1 MSITGIN
8 TVLSR
13 VKEKLLLSEIVGK
26 DVTLRKSGREH
37 VGHCPFHNE
46 KTGSFF
52 VNDDK
57 GTFYCFGCGASG
69 DIVTYLM
76 KKRGLQFTQ
85 AIELLAE
92 VAGIKI
98 QESTN
103 YSNDHKIQL
112 NLMQKALEFFREHLR
127 DEVAA
132 KYCTSRGFDESCI
145 TQFAIGYAPRNI
157 ELLLSHLRA
166 SGFSVPDILQS
177 GLFQQR
183 SGRVSCYFRDR
194 LIFPV
199 FNKQGWPIAFG
210 GRVLQQNETPKYLNS
225 RESALFQKRAT
236 LYAFNIASKNVSKT
250 KDFILVEGYIDVIT
264 MHQHG
269 FNTAVASMGT
279 SFSTEHLV
287 KIWKLSSE
295 PIVCLDGDTAGYN
308 AMLKIALLA
317 MQYLSPG
324 KSLRFCVI
332 PGGSDPDS
340 FIRKFGKAAM
350 ENILESSSYLIDFI
364 WQHFL
369 NQLGSGNYQ
378 TPERVAEWRKHIMDN
393 INNIQDTDIRNLYR
407 SDVNNRIFHALRA
420 CNKKK
425 FTPINPLA
433 KPLANT
439 ASTPLYSIT
448 SLPTKTDMGE
458 KILLREAAMLYILLE
473 RPSVAP
479 YLLEELA
486 TIGFSRNGFEA
497 VRDMILGGGETR
509 TEPGADVNTEIQYI
523 RAVASRRCNLADK
536 KDDEVV
542 KLWRG
547 IHEHECSYRRQLDDI
562 ESAKSNCN
570 EKMSTEAWERLKAL
584 KMNHI
589 DRKPKDLQD
598 NNH

>member
-13 VKEKLLLSEIVGK
+13 IKEKLSLSEIIGK
-26 DVTLRKSGREH
+26 DVMLRKSGREY
-37 VGHCPFHNE
+37 VGYCPFHNE

-52 VNDDK
+52 VNDNK

-69 DIVTYLM
+69 DVVTYLM
-76 KKRGLQFTQ
+76 KKRGLQFMQ

-92 VAGIKI
+92 AAGIKL

-103 YSNDHKIQL
+103 YSNEHKAQL
-112 NLMQKALEFFREHLR
+112 SLMQKALEFFKEHLR
-127 DEVAA
+127 DDVAA
-132 KYCTSRGFDESCI
+132 KYCVSRGFDESCI
-145 TQFAIGYAPRNI
+145 TQFSIGYAPKNSD
-157 ELLLSHLRA
+157 LLLSHLKS
-166 SGFSVPDILQS
+166 SGFSMCDILQS

-183 SGRVSCYFRDR
+183 NGRVSCYFRGR

-210 GRVLQQNETPKYLNS
+210 GRVLQQGESPKYLNS
-225 RESALFQKRAT
+225 RESVLFQKRAT

-250 KDFILVEGYIDVIT
+250 KNFILVEGYIDVIT

-269 FNTAVASMGT
+269 FDTAIASMGT
-279 SFSTEHLV
+279 SFSIEHLV

-324 KSLRFCVI
+324 KSLRFCII
-332 PGGSDPDS
+332 PDASDPDS
-340 FIRKFGKAAM
+340 FLKKFGKSAM
-350 ENILESSSYLIDFI
+350 EKILENSSYLIDFI

-369 NQLGSGNYQ
+369 NQLGASNFQ
-378 TPERVAEWRKHIMDN
+378 PPEKVAEWKKHIMST
-393 INNIQDTDIRNLYR
+393 INSIEDIDIRNLYR
-407 SDVNNRIFHALRA
+407 SDINNRIFHALRT
-420 CNKKK
+420 CNKKN
-425 FTPINPLA
+425 FTPINSLT

-439 ASTPLYSIT
+439 ASMPLYSVT
-448 SLPTKTDMGE
+448 SQPTKTGMGE
-458 KILLREAAMLYILLE
+458 KRLLREAAMLYIILE
-473 RPSVAP
+473 CPSVVP

-486 TIGFSRNGFEA
+486 AIRFSRDGFEA
-497 VRDMILGGGETR
+497 VRDMILGGDNMCTG
-509 TEPGADVNTEIQYI
+509 PGAAEIQYI
-523 RAVASRRCNLADK
+523 KAIASRSCSLTDK
-536 KDDEVV
+536 SDDEIV

-547 IHEHECSYRRQLDDI
+547 IYEHECSYRRHLDDI
-562 ESAKSNCN
+562 RSAKNDCS
-570 EKMSTEAWERLKAL
+570 ERMDAGTWERLRAL
-584 KMNHI
+584 KINHI
-589 DRKPKDLQD
+589 GKNSEHTQD